1 MVMDCIFR
9 LRFSYYSYSLLVIRK
24 MSRYRPPAPKSSPYI
39 SRDGFE
45 RLQQELKD
53 IWTRRADV
61 TMHLSA
67 AAAEGDRSE
76 NAEYIYRKKELR
88 ELDRRIRYLQKRL
101 PDLTIVERRADDQH
115 VYFGAWVEL
124 ETDEG
129 EIKKL
134 RLVGADEI
142 DPAAGYISIDSPVA
156 RALLKKTVDDDIS
169 VVVAG
174 ETINYM
180 IVSVAYAAPSK

>member
-1 MVMDCIFR
+1 
-9 LRFSYYSYSLLVIRK
+9 

-39 SRDGFE
+39 SRAGFE
-45 RLQQELKD
+45 RLQQELKS

-61 TMHLSA
+61 TSALSA

-101 PDLTIVERRADDQH
+101 PDLTIVERRADDEH

-124 ETDEG
+124 ETDTG
-129 EIKKL
+129 DVKTV

-142 DPAAGYISIDSPVA
+142 EPSTGFISIDSPVA
-156 RALLKKTVDDDIS
+156 RALLKKRVDDEIS
-169 VVVAG
+169 VEVAG
-174 ETINYM
+174 ATINYA
-180 IVSVAYAAPSK
+180 IVSIRYE

>member
-1 MVMDCIFR
+1 MMLNDKR
-9 LRFSYYSYSLLVIRK
+9 
-24 MSRYRPPAPKSSPYI
+24 MSRYRPPTPKSSPYI

-45 RLQQELKD
+45 RLQQELKS
-53 IWTRRADV
+53 IWTKRADV
-61 TMHLSA
+61 TAHLSA

-101 PDLTIVERRADDQH
+101 PDLTIVDRRADEEH

-124 ETDEG
+124 ETDDG
-129 EIKKL
+129 NIKNV

-142 DPAAGYISIDSPVA
+142 DPARGYISIDSPVA
-156 RALLKKTVDDDIS
+156 RALLKKTIDDDIS
-169 VVVAG
+169 VQVAG
-174 ETINYM
+174 ESINYTV
-180 IVSVAYAAPSK
+180 VSISYSEPLD

>member
-1 MVMDCIFR
+1 
-9 LRFSYYSYSLLVIRK
+9 
-24 MSRYRPPAPKSSPYI
+24 MSRYRPPAAKSSPYI
-39 SRDGFE
+39 SREGFE

-61 TMHLSA
+61 TLHLSA

-101 PDLTIVERRADDQH
+101 PDLTIVERRADEEH
-115 VYFGAWVEL
+115 IYFGAWVEL
-124 ETDEG
+124 ETDSG
-129 EIKKL
+129 DVKMV

-142 DPAAGYISIDSPVA
+142 DPNAGYISIDSPVA
-156 RALLKKTVDDDIS
+156 RALLKKMVDDEIS
-169 VVVAG
+169 VEVAG
-174 ETINYM
+174 DTINYAVLS
-180 IVSVAYAAPSK
+180 ISYSSPT